1 MTALFACFAALNT
14 TAENGKQFKQGLHAI
29 GRVVAT
35 AAAFAMVWTCLVSAA
50 ASDWGGVVLDRF
62 DYADSTS
69 ARAAWQASEGGPP
82 VEAAT
87 IAVGGQPRPVL
98 KLLAPFADKPELKRG
113 VVDRRVK
120 LDLAWASRFELVAA
134 VDSPEAVG
142 SWTLYFRSGDGWYAC
157 GARTPEDEEPMDF
170 ASVIEAKRAL
180 PAAGGAGTTAA
191 TGSQKTPGPKIV
203 TLRFS
208 RADFGV
214 EQRPASWRTID
225 GIRISAWRGGS
236 AAASNAASNAA
247 ANTAL
252 NTASNAAIY
261 LIELRATACPVTIL
275 LPDREHENVGEN
287 RTAAEQA
294 RLWNDTLA
302 QSGIRC
308 EMLRDT
314 QWVERLAG
322 AAPETGRTSAAEGA
336 ASESGSNSATQP
348 AVVVL
353 AYRPGLDRATE
364 EALVRYAAG
373 GGKVVA
379 CYQLPPRLA
388 AALGF
393 GQLRYVRDEPT
404 GRFSWIEFGNDV
416 PALGALGRVRQ
427 HSWNITD
434 ARPATADARIV
445 ARWLD
450 ADGTPT
456 DHAAWLMS
464 PRGAFFTHIV
474 LDDDVEKKQRML
486 GAVLAQLH
494 PPLWADLAAGAAAR
508 LNDIG
513 HCRGGESLER
523 YLRGSPRVEA
533 SEVDRLFARRVE
545 VERTLAGANHLD
557 ALAAA
562 EQYRRDLVEAYLRA
576 APSPAVEGRGVWN
589 HSGTGAYPGD
599 WERSAR
605 LLAENGFNM
614 VLPNMLWGGLA
625 HYPSDLLPRSETF
638 RRHGDQIDQCCRAAA
653 KYGIEVH
660 VWKVNYNLGNAPQ
673 AFVAALREQG
683 RLQRTVEGR
692 EQPWLCPS
700 HPDNQRLERESMLEV
715 ARRYPVAGLHFDY
728 IRYPGRD
735 NCYCDGCRQRFERD
749 RGAPVARWPDDCY
762 SGPCQPEYHDWRCR
776 QITALV
782 ESVSREARAI
792 KPQIKISAAVFGSY
806 PDCRRSVG
814 QDWPV
819 WAEKGYVDFLCPMD
833 YTPDDRQF
841 VRLVSNQRRLVKVPF
856 YPGIGATASR
866 MALSG
871 DRVVGQIH
879 WARQLGAEGF
889 TIFDFGPGTAEAIIP
904 AVGRGA
910 GATPAVPP
918 HKR

>member
-1 MTALFACFAALNT
+1 MTAVFASFMDLTA
-14 TAENGKQFKQGLHAI
+14 TAENGKRFKQRLHAI
-29 GRVVAT
+29 GRVVAI
-35 AAAFAMVWTCLVSAA
+35 AAAFAIGWNNLVLAA
-50 ASDWGGVVLDRF
+50 GSDRGGVVLDRF
-62 DYADSTS
+62 DYADSSS
-69 ARAAWQASEGGPP
+69 ARAAWQASEGSPP
-82 VEAAT
+82 VEVAT
-87 IAVGGQPRPVL
+87 IDIGGQPRSVL

-120 LDLAWASRFELVAA
+120 LDLAWASRFELLAA
-134 VDSPEAVG
+134 ADSPAAVG
-142 SWTLYFRSGDGWYAC
+142 SWTLYFHSGDGWYAC
-157 GARTPEDEEPMDF
+157 GARMPEDEEPVEL
-170 ASVIEAKRAL
+170 AATVEAKRSSP
-180 PAAGGAGTTAA
+180 PAEGAGSAA
-191 TGSQKTPGPKIV
+191 AASDRKPSGPRIV

-208 RADFGV
+208 RADFGA
-214 EQRPASWRTID
+214 EQRPGSWRTID
-225 GIRISAWRGGS
+225 GIRIAAWRGGS
-236 AAASNAASNAA
+236 AGASNGV
-247 ANTAL
+247 
-252 NTASNAAIY
+252 SNAAIY
-261 LIELRATACPVTIL
+261 LIELRATACPVSIL
-275 LPDREHENVGEN
+275 LPDRQRENVGEN

-294 RLWNDTLA
+294 QLWHETLT
-302 QSGIRC
+302 QLGIRS
-308 EMLRDT
+308 EMVRDA
-314 QWVERLAG
+314 QLVERLAG
-322 AAPETGRTSAAEGA
+322 AAAPETGRATAADATALVAGP
-336 ASESGSNSATQP
+336 NSATQP
-348 AVVVL
+348 AVIVL

-364 EALVRYAAG
+364 EALVRYVAG

-379 CYQLPPRLA
+379 CYQMPPRLA

-393 GQLRYVRDEPT
+393 GQLRYVRDEPS

-416 PALGALGRVRQ
+416 EPLGMLGRVRQ

-434 ARPATADARIV
+434 ARPAEADARIV

-450 ADGTPT
+450 ADRKPT

-474 LDDDVEKKQRML
+474 LGDDVEKKRQML

-513 HCRGGESLER
+513 HCRGRESLER
-523 YLRGSPRVEA
+523 YLRGSSRAEA
-533 SEVDRLFARRVE
+533 SQVDRLLARRAE

-589 HSGTGAYPGD
+589 HSGMGAYPGD

-614 VLPNMLWGGLA
+614 VFPNMLWGGLA

-638 RRHGDQIDQCCRAAA
+638 RRYGDQIDQCCRAAA

-660 VWKVNYNLGNAPQ
+660 VWKVNFNLGNAPQ
-673 AFVAALREQG
+673 AFVASLREQG

-700 HPDNQRLERESMLEV
+700 HPDNRRLERESMLEV

-728 IRYPGRD
+728 IRYPGRE

-762 SGPCQPEYHDWRCR
+762 SGPCQAEYHDWRCR

-782 ESVSREARAI
+782 ESLSREARAI

-841 VRLVSNQRRLVKVPF
+841 VRLVSNQRRLVKVPL

-910 GATPAVPP
+910 GTTPATPP
-918 HKR
+918 HRR

>member
-1 MTALFACFAALNT
+1 MTAVLACFAAL
-14 TAENGKQFKQGLHAI
+14 AL
-29 GRVVAT
+29 
-35 AAAFAMVWTCLVSAA
+35 AA
-50 ASDWGGVVLDRF
+50 ASDQSSVVLDRF
-62 DYADSTS
+62 DYADSSS
-69 ARAAWQASEGGPP
+69 ARAAWQAAEGSPA
-82 VEAAT
+82 VEVAT
-87 IAVGGQPRPVL
+87 IDLGGRPRPVL
-98 KLLAPFADKPELKRG
+98 KLPAPFADKPELKRG
-113 VVDRRVK
+113 VADRRVK
-120 LDLAWASRFELVAA
+120 LDLAWASQFELVVAINSPAA
-134 VDSPEAVG
+134 VGA
-142 SWTLYFRSGDGWYAC
+142 WTLYFHSGDGWYAC
-157 GARTPEDEEPMDF
+157 GARTPEDEEPIERAAM
-170 ASVIEAKRAL
+170 VEAKRSSSVVVGAG
-180 PAAGGAGTTAA
+180 PADAAGGRKP
-191 TGSQKTPGPKIV
+191 SGPRIV

-214 EQRPASWRTID
+214 EQRPGSWRTID
-225 GIRISAWRGGS
+225 GIRIAAWRGGS
-236 AAASNAASNAA
+236 AGGSNAMSNAV
-247 ANTAL
+247 
-252 NTASNAAIY
+252 IH

-275 LPDREHENVGEN
+275 LPERRRENVGEN

-294 RLWNDTLA
+294 RLWHDTLT
-302 QSGIRC
+302 QLGIRC
-308 EMLRDT
+308 EMLRDAELI
-314 QWVERLAG
+314 ERLADN
-322 AAPETGRTSAAEGA
+322 AAPKAGRAAPAEGTPA
-336 ASESGSNSATQP
+336 VQASNPKRQP

-353 AYRPGLDRATE
+353 AYRPGLNQATE
-364 EALVRYAAG
+364 EALVRYVAG

-379 CYQLPPRLA
+379 CYQMPPRLA

-393 GQLRYVRDEPT
+393 GQLRYVRDEPR
-404 GRFSWIEFGNDV
+404 GRFSWIEFGNDEET
-416 PALGALGRVRQ
+416 LSTLGRLRQ

-434 ARPATADARIV
+434 ARPTAADARIV

-450 ADGTPT
+450 ADGKPT
-456 DHAAWLMS
+456 EHAAWLLS

-474 LDDDVEKKQRML
+474 LGDDVEKKQRMI
-486 GAVLAQLH
+486 GAVLAHLH
-494 PPLWADLAAGAAAR
+494 PPFWADLAAGAAAQ

-523 YLRGSPRVEA
+523 YLRGSPRLEA
-533 SEVDRLFARRVE
+533 SQVDRLFARRAE
-545 VERTLAGANHLD
+545 VERALAGADHLG
-557 ALAAA
+557 ALAVA
-562 EQYRRDLVEAYLRA
+562 EQYRRDLVEAYLLA
-576 APSPAVEGRGVWN
+576 APSPTVEGRGVWN

-614 VLPNMLWGGLA
+614 VLPNMLWGALA

-638 RRHGDQIDQCCRAAA
+638 RRYGDQIDQCCRAAA
-653 KYGIEVH
+653 QCGIEVH

-700 HPDNQRLERESMLEV
+700 HPENQRLERESMLEV

-728 IRYPGRD
+728 IRYPGRET
-735 NCYCDGCRQRFERD
+735 CYCDGCRQRFERD
-749 RGAPVARWPDDCY
+749 SRTPVARWPDDCFN
-762 SGPCQPEYHDWRCR
+762 GPRQAEYHDWRCR

-782 ESVSREARAI
+782 ESVSRQSRAI

-814 QDWPV
+814 QDWPL

-841 VRLVSNQRRLVKVPF
+841 VRLVSNQRRLVKVPL

-871 DRVVGQIH
+871 DRGVGQIH

-910 GATPAVPP
+910 GATPATPP
-918 HKR
+918 HRR